1 MSSPQ
6 LDENASVLYICG
18 QMSEKVDNVEDKL
31 KTLEKQM
38 SEQSGSLREIERK
51 VFNGFDERIDDLN
64 KKIDDGK
71 LDNETAHAEVKR
83 ALGGII
89 RFGAASL
96 ILIFV
101 TLLGILGSIWL
112 RERED
117 QEIIQGTEVQVDA
130 PGDLSYGDTY

>member
-18 QMSEKVDNVEDKL
+18 QMSEKVDNVEDRL
-31 KTLEKQM
+31 KTLEKQLA
-38 SEQSGSLREIERK
+38 EQSGSLREIERK
-51 VFNGFDERIDDLN
+51 VFNGFDE
-64 KKIDDGK
+64 KIDA
-71 LDNETAHAEVKR
+71 LNEKIDENKVSNEAAHAEVKK

-112 RERED
+112 RERGS
-117 QEIIQGTEVQVDA
+117 QAVIQGTEVQVDA
-130 PGDLSYGDTY
+130 PGDSSYGDTN